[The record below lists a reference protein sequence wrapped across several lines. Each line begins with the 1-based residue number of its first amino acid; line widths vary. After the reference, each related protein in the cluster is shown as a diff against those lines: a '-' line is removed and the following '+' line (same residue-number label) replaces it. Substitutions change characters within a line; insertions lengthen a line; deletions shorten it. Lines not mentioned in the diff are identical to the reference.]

1 MSLVAFIALIPHSF
15 IIIIIHHSSFIILQS
30 KIAAMTNQSNS
41 NFEPNGSICV
51 ITGGANGIGKALCIH
66 LANLGARNIVVV
78 DLDYKS
84 ALSVV
89 QNDLPPGVGIAMRA
103 NCGQEKDIRHIIN
116 RTESEC
122 GNIDAF
128 FCNAGI
134 LSTGGLEVSNDEWQQ
149 IWEVN
154 VLQILYVSRHLMPRY
169 EERKKGLL
177 VVTASAAGLL
187 SMPGALPYA
196 VTKHASLSMAE
207 WLAFT
212 YAAKGI
218 QVACLC
224 PQAVRTDMIDVGDR
238 DGGPA
243 GLDGV
248 VEPDDVARITMETVA
263 KGNFLILPHQSVS
276 QHMVRKAKSYDKF
289 LKAMGKIHAKFGEK
303 FRHAPPKSRL

>member
-1 MSLVAFIALIPHSF
+1 MSSPAPGLYVG
-15 IIIIIHHSSFIILQS
+15 SSF
-30 KIAAMTNQSNS
+30 
-41 NFEPNGSICV
+41 EPKESVCV
-51 ITGGANGIGKALCIH
+51 VTGGANGIGKALCIH
-66 LANLGARNIVVV
+66 LAHLGARHIVVV
-78 DLDYKS
+78 DLDYRS
-84 ALSVV
+84 ALHVV
-89 QNDLPPGVGIAMRA
+89 QRDLPSRVGVAMRA
-103 NCGQEKDIRHIIN
+103 NCGHERDIRHIIN

-122 GNIDAF
+122 GKIDAF

-134 LSTGGLEVSNDEWQQ
+134 LSTGGVEVSNDEWQE

-154 VLQILYVSRHLMPRY
+154 VLQTLYVARHLLPRY
-169 EERKKGLL
+169 EARNRGLL

-212 YAAKGI
+212 YAPKGI

-224 PQAVRTDMIDVGDR
+224 PQAVRTNMIDVGDG

-248 VEPDDVARITMETVA
+248 VEPEEVA
-263 KGNFLILPHQSVS
+263 KITLETIAQRKFLILPHRDVAK
-276 QHMVRKAKSYDKF
+276 HMARKARSHDKF
-289 LKAMGKIHAKFGEK
+289 LKGMGKIDAKFGEE
-303 FRHAPPKSRL
+303 FRFVAPRSRL

>member
-1 MSLVAFIALIPHSF
+1 MSNNKSTFNP
-15 IIIIIHHSSFIILQS
+15 
-30 KIAAMTNQSNS
+30 K
-41 NFEPNGSICV
+41 GSICV
-51 ITGGANGIGKALCIH
+51 VTGGANGIGKALCIH
-66 LANLGARNIVVV
+66 LANLGAKKVIVV
-78 DLDYKS
+78 DLDIQS
-84 ALSVV
+84 SRTVV
-89 QNDLPPGVGIAMRA
+89 QNDLPPGVGIAMKA
-103 NCGQEKDIRHIIN
+103 NCGQERDIRHIIN

-134 LSTGGLEVSNDEWQQ
+134 LSTGGVEVSNDEWQQ
-149 IWEVN
+149 IWDVN
-154 VLQILYVSRHLMPRY
+154 VLQSLYVARHLMPRY

-177 VVTASAAGLL
+177 VITSSAAGLL

-196 VTKHASLSMAE
+196 VTKHASVAMAE

-212 YAAKGI
+212 YASKGI

-224 PQAVRTDMIDVGDR
+224 PQAVRTHMTAVGDG

-248 VEPDDVARITMETVA
+248 LEADQVAKETLETVA
-263 KGNFLILPHQSVS
+263 KGNFLILPHRDVPK
-276 QHMVRKAKSYDKF
+276 HMLRKAKDYDKF

-303 FRHAPPKSRL
+303 FANVPPNSRL

>member
-1 MSLVAFIALIPHSF
+1 MSCNANT
-15 IIIIIHHSSFIILQS
+15 SSF
-30 KIAAMTNQSNS
+30 
-41 NFEPNGSICV
+41 EPKGSVCV
-51 ITGGANGIGKALCIH
+51 VTGGANGIGKALCIH
-66 LANLGARNIVVV
+66 LAHLGARHVVVV
-78 DLDYKS
+78 DLDYTS
-84 ALSVV
+84 ALNVV
-89 QNDLPPGVGIAMRA
+89 QHELPPKVGVAMRA
-103 NCGQEKDIRHIIN
+103 NCGKEKDIRHVIN

-122 GNIDAF
+122 GKIDAF

-134 LSTGGLEVSNDEWQQ
+134 LSTGGVEVPNDEWTQ

-154 VLQILYVSRHLMPRY
+154 VLQTLYVARHLFPRY
-169 EERKKGLL
+169 EARKSGLL

-212 YAAKGI
+212 YASKGI

-224 PQAVRTDMIDVGDR
+224 PQAVRTGMIDVGDG

-248 VEPDDVARITMETVA
+248 IEPEDVAKISLQTIAQR
-263 KGNFLILPHQSVS
+263 KFLILPHQDVAK
-276 QHMVRKAKSYDKF
+276 HIVRKAQSHDKF
-289 LKAMGKIHAKFGEK
+289 LKGMGKIDAKFGEK
-303 FRHAPPKSRL
+303 FRFVPPKSRL